1 MAEQTTS
8 PDSPEPTEEKGNR
21 PALKLLGILL
31 GVPCVLIVMLLAF
44 LVPSLNSGASDL
56 PLGVSGPAPAVEQ
69 VTEAL
74 DQRSPGAFDITTY
87 DSADGAVDAVKNRD
101 EIGAISLDANGITV
115 VTASGAGT
123 PYSQLLKQIGEGLE
137 AQGNSVEYRDV
148 APFPEEDPT
157 GSAIATLGLPVVF
170 GGNVSAMLLIF
181 LLKGYP
187 RLSILGGILLSI
199 TGGISTAAVLQYGFH
214 VLDGDFILTAAALSL
229 GIAAICMTLQGLHNL
244 AGMTGIGI
252 AGILLLFLA
261 NPLAGL
267 ATGPDWLPAPW
278 GEIGQLLP
286 IGAAGTAIRS
296 AAYFDGAGSGTAFL
310 VLSCWTLAGFLMAAF
325 VSRHKSRKEASVGA

>member
-1 MAEQTTS
+1 M
-8 PDSPEPTEEKGNR
+8 
-21 PALKLLGILL
+21 
-31 GVPCVLIVMLLAF
+31 
-44 LVPSLNSGASDL
+44 
-56 PLGVSGPAPAVEQ
+56 
-69 VTEAL
+69 
-74 DQRSPGAFDITTY
+74 
-87 DSADGAVDAVKNRD
+87 
-101 EIGAISLDANGITV
+101 

-157 GSAIATLGLPVVF
+157 GSAIATLGLPLVF